1 MADASVSSV
10 QQPGVRAHAY
20 HVRNSAYKAR
30 EVLNLIRGKSYAD
43 ANDILAFSSRA
54 IAKKINKVLNSA
66 VANAEHNSGFDA
78 DELYV
83 SGCYANEGPT
93 LKRWRPRAQGRASPI
108 LKRTCHIT
116 VIVSRY
122 GEEQLDNMRERGL
135 TRTPKAAAESRR
147 RRVARSRKV
156 QEKAQETAQA
166 PEVAA
171 VAAATDSRVAASD
184 AEVEQ
189 VDADAST
196 TTDTVTDETSVSED
210 SETSDYTSDVDAVN
224 DPNNVD
230 DDSTDTDDS
239 TSSAD
244 DDNQD
249 ESGSSGQGP
258 EDSSAERTV

>member
-1 MADASVSSV
+1 MADASISSTQRPSV
-10 QQPGVRAHAY
+10 QAHAY

-43 ANDILAFSSRA
+43 ANDILTFSSRA

-66 VANAEHNSGFDA
+66 VANAEHNSGFNA

-108 LKRTCHIT
+108 LKRSCHIT

-122 GEEQLDNMRERGL
+122 SEEQLDNMRERGL
-135 TRTPKAAAESRR
+135 TRTPKAAAESRK
-147 RRVARSRKV
+147 RRVARSREV
-156 QEKAQETAQA
+156 QETTQT

-171 VAAATDSRVAASD
+171 VAAATDSRVAAND

-189 VDADAST
+189 VDADASAT
-196 TTDTVTDETSVSED
+196 IDTVTDETSVSED
-210 SETSDYTSDVDAVN
+210 SETSDYTTDVDAVN
-224 DPNNVD
+224 DPNDVD
-230 DDSTDTDDS
+230 GNSTDTDNANG
-239 TSSAD
+239 SAD

-249 ESGSSGQGP
+249 ESGSSGQEP
-258 EDSSAERTV
+258 EGSSAEKTV